1 MMTSK
6 DKIPDPTQAASK
18 PSARR
23 SVENPIE
30 AAAHEFIGDKLLK
43 IPEKPKEEKIAKLS
57 AAQHLQLQEI
67 EENAIAGFRGDL
79 TLLESAL
86 GMLRMGHHLGWKVL
100 YLMHTKRTIRVYE
113 EILGTRI
120 RDIFPETGP
129 SSYRSHGLNFAEKF
143 SNFWKVAGGDIKIKD
158 RKIVDP

>member
-1 MMTSK
+1 MTSK
-6 DKIPDPTQAASK
+6 NKTPDSTQTTSK

-30 AAAHEFIGDKLLK
+30 AAAREFIGDKLLK

-67 EENAIAGFRGDL
+67 EENAIAEFKGDL

-86 GMLRMGHHLGWKVL
+86 GMLRMGHHLGCQ
-100 YLMHTKRTIRVYE
+100 
-113 EILGTRI
+113 TRL
-120 RDIFPETGP
+120 R
-129 SSYRSHGLNFAEKF
+129 
-143 SNFWKVAGGDIKIKD
+143 
-158 RKIVDP
+158 